1 MKGNP
6 LFIAGRLTMQQGQRF
21 VRKQEKT
28 RFNTSTPTKTYVKVG
43 NEFMLDSE
51 VDSIQKL
58 Q

>member
-1 MKGNP
+1 

-21 VRKQEKT
+21 VRKEEKT